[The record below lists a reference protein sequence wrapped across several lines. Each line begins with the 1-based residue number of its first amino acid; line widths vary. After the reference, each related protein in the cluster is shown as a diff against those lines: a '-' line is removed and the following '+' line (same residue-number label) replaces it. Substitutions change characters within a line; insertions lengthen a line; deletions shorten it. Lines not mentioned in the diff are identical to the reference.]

1 MSEVTWKFAE
11 AMSTA
16 PHPLFRAGLFSG
28 KAAVVS
34 GGGTGLG
41 LQITRELL
49 SLGCDVLICS
59 RSEQKLSA
67 ACAALEGVARAGGC
81 RVVMRACN
89 VKKEAEVRA
98 LFEYAVSELRRVDY
112 LVNCGGGQFVSPA
125 ENISANG
132 ACTAFTPITYPS
144 QRSMPRR

>member
-1 MSEVTWKFAE
+1 
-11 AMSTA
+11 MSTA
-16 PHPLFRAGLFSG
+16 QHPLFRAGLFSG

>member
-1 MSEVTWKFAE
+1 MMS
-11 AMSTA
+11 
-16 PHPLFRAGLFSG
+16 
-28 KAAVVS
+28 AVVS

-67 ACAALEGVARAGGC
+67 ACAALAGVARAGGC
-81 RVVMRACN
+81 RVIMRACN

-98 LFEYAVSELRRVDY
+98 LFEELSRLGEALESRFEMEDLLIEHLHNAHAGKV
-112 LVNCGGGQFVSPA
+112 A
-125 ENISANG
+125 SA
-132 ACTAFTPITYPS
+132 
-144 QRSMPRR
+144 